1 MKRLIPILC
10 FAMLLSGC
18 GKDDQV
24 SKETTVFTKGRFLQS
39 SVDTALIIIEDQGP
53 CTMYSDNEEM
63 FAEFTDGDLIE
74 IEFDG
79 YIAESYPAQ
88 IIGNIYSA
96 SLKEDGEITDIDP
109 SIIENL
115 RSMDWIE

>member
-18 GKDDQV
+18 GKDDKI
-24 SKETTVFTKGRFLQS
+24 STEKTFFTEGRFLQS
-39 SVDTALIIIEDQGP
+39 NVDTALIIIENQGP

-63 FAEFTDGDLIE
+63 FAGFTDGDLIE

-79 YIAESYPAQ
+79 DIAETYPAQ
-88 IIGNIYSA
+88 IGTIYSA
-96 SLKEDGEITDIDP
+96 KLKEDGEITDIDQNV
-109 SIIENL
+109 IEDL
-115 RSMDWIE
+115 KSMGWIE